1 MKNEIW
7 MPVLDFEGIY
17 EASSEGHIYSY
28 PRKGTK
34 GHIMNQTLCKTN
46 GGYMMVSF
54 NANGKHVTKL
64 VSHVIWEAFNG
75 PIPPGYEVNHIN
87 EDKTDNRLCNL
98 NLLSRKDNCN
108 WGTRNERIVKSRKGY
123 GREIGVIQYRLDGT
137 EVADYRSMRKAEAAT
152 GINCGEISKCARGL
166 IPNTGLYYWK
176 QKEQA

>member
-1 MKNEIW
+1 

-17 EASSEGHIYSY
+17 EASSEGRIYSY

-46 GGYMMVSF
+46 GGYMMVPLH
-54 NANGKHVTKL
+54 ADGKKTTKL
-64 VSHVIWEAFNG
+64 VSHIIWEAFNG

-137 EVADYRSMRKAEAAT
+137 EVASYPSMRKAAADT